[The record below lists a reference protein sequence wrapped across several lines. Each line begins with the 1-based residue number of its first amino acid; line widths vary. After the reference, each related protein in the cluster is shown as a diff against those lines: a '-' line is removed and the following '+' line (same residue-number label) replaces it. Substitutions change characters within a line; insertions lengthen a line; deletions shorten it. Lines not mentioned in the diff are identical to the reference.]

1 MLDDF
6 HTNLLELIFIFFFP
20 QPLLAELQTQ
30 KEFVN
35 NLSDKGKKIVQ
46 DNPRKKRETLEK
58 LRAVGDKWKK
68 VHRLATEKK
77 DYLMKCILEVETF
90 EVKYNECMEALEKF
104 SSETTEMVD
113 TERDLS
119 DVESSVDEVLRVGHR
134 ISSLLPE
141 NEREILEARLEK
153 LRFTWKELR
162 DIREESARVQEREV
176 LMVEQ
181 AKTLNSSNQAFAFE
195 VEDFNTWLNE
205 AESTLQIDMFS
216 VPEEEQMDVIRKQE
230 KLYNEIQQQSL
241 VVSDIMTK
249 GRKVSARLNELERSA
264 VKDQLEEL
272 SVRWDKVRT
281 LSELQGDEIERCI
294 GEQSDYYDELEKCV
308 VWMQEASGVIAA
320 DGADPDDVDGV
331 AVELENHRE
340 FCQEIT
346 HREEMVKSVMQK
358 GTRLCEKL
366 PPEDREA
373 VVEQLSRVKD
383 EWSKLQQQAEEKERE
398 LRRSLGETVEDAKEG
413 TAGPEDA
420 EACFKEINEWS
431 ELVKTLTARA
441 ETPEE
446 RIAVLSEV
454 ENRYNE
460 LESFIAKVEESLE
473 TEAPKKAQVESKLLQ
488 LKQDW
493 KALKMK
499 ARAKRR
505 RPGRQGSELERKQ
518 VLFVGALTGLKSWL
532 TDARDKAIGMTSAQ
546 NMVELQDALEACSE
560 VKSEFVDKKARFE
573 DLLLKGKELADEW
586 EKENPANTEAVT
598 APLEALKT
606 EWESLDEDLGKREG
620 LLHDSLKH
628 CEKLESDFEKTQ
640 LALADAE
647 SKLNN
652 VTSGND
658 DFGTVESELQSLQG
672 LLCDVEMC
680 EAGIASIETGSQSV
694 PSSCQAIQEAFNT
707 RVCEL
712 TEKLVN
718 VKENISNQIQQD
730 QETLNQRNELA
741 TELLECKEL
750 INKVENSA
758 REEIKMENL
767 PLLEEGVVKSK
778 GALSSTDNALASLHV
793 RTEELLNKLKPSEQ
807 AALQAKMND
816 LKSNWDYIGG
826 NANDRVGNLE
836 KRIAT
841 CRDFGQEL
849 EACKEWIEKAKD
861 EITRSE
867 FVSGD
872 ISSLEEHTARLNS
885 INSEC
890 TSPENIVNALLTKC
904 EAVLKDVDET
914 EKQMFESQLA
924 ELKSSVEEV
933 QERSKIEIGKLEE
946 KLGENRTFQEAY
958 LELKSWIEN
967 EARLEETSSEE
978 VDGYSLETRLKEL
991 ESKQQSVK
999 TRENEIKDLV
1009 EKAAR
1014 IMNNSD
1020 TTEKEAI
1027 ESQLSCLQKSYAELK
1042 SKVTGKLQSV
1052 QDESDKVKEFEDELQ
1067 QCKDIVQRIESIVTS
1082 EPPCFTDIEE
1092 MEVYV
1097 QELKKQFEDAL
1108 AQRSVIFQ
1116 LGEKKDQVGMITDA
1130 TENYVEVVDKW
1141 KSSLARFSEKIA
1153 ETERRIA
1160 LEKELDESFEEVNT
1174 WVDNVELEMSLVSD
1188 HAQEVEEVVGQVEK
1202 LKTLNNECSS
1212 YEQFVETLRSKVEDS
1227 PLEAGEDFK
1236 TGQVD
1241 RLSSLEARVEEMH
1254 KLLAAKLGDVE
1265 HCVNDVSDVTEKI
1278 SSCKEWLLQKKE
1290 LIIDSE
1296 EGFELGNVPL
1306 LEEKRVEFQ
1315 TLNSEASTVLGDIMQ
1330 AKEKVGQGV
1339 GKVSTAIEES
1349 LSKELD
1355 SLCDTLMGL
1364 HEESAAKCVELEQCL
1379 GEAKEFQDEVTR
1391 FETWLHEANDVLK
1404 RSVETPVR
1412 LDALAERLG
1421 ELRDLQTDMNVKK
1434 EEFHSFLENKKDLVE
1449 QSGVQ
1454 DRLAKASENFE
1465 NLNKELPQALNNTE
1479 AKINEYKECD
1489 KQLEESL
1496 EWLTKAAI
1504 IVESDVTYSLDDSSA
1519 AKQLAKLKEL
1529 LPELESFEA
1538 KMAAMEGSRKAVDVT
1553 GDSGESELQGKL
1565 DSVRRKWEALRVD
1578 AGRKEERL
1586 MAFVEA
1592 KEKYT
1597 VYEKSCKQALDDLK
1611 KSGEECEYS
1620 AVQDKSNIQLE
1631 KQRKQQERC
1640 QELEEQIRL
1649 LEEAGDNAMN
1659 TCEELR
1665 EPLREH
1671 LKEIKDEWL
1680 KINTDAVIWH
1690 EQLESWM
1697 SEVGDIHGDMHACLA
1712 QVKTLHD
1719 SLQSCK
1725 SEGTDIQTAN
1735 EILGQLKQT
1744 ASELESEKS
1753 NIESIGEKG
1762 EMLLTRLDPSEK
1774 TELEESLLALQT
1786 AFNEAE
1792 SDSKERVHRAEER
1805 INDIIEFD
1813 KESARCESLLTIYQA
1828 AVPVDVSCT
1837 VETLEDQMG
1846 KLKRL
1851 YGDMESRDSHMTALQ
1866 EKERKLS
1873 TDDITQSGRTTP
1885 DGKTGQMQGDWGKL
1899 KASVGEKLRELER
1912 LAQTKK
1918 DFGDDY
1924 DRCLQGVQE
1933 LETAILARESDG
1945 GAVEMRVERMQELC
1959 SRIKS
1964 YRNKL
1969 DLLTDR
1975 CDELPNV
1982 AYEQKDLDPRR
1993 KLSSVV
1999 RRWEEVKDE
2008 ALGKLNQLEKE
2019 KAEVQNLAQDIA
2031 NLQCWIQDVSCPFVE
2046 KDVPP
2051 VVQRDGL
2058 EKSLIADTEFRSN
2071 LESKYKLFQE
2081 LFVKSRNVKG
2091 EGRQKEAL
2099 LSNLQDASR
2108 NLEDVKGKL
2117 ASRDAEIRS
2126 RMKQHAKLVADLDR
2140 IRDLV
2145 MEVKGGQNSESVE
2158 FEGENWIDENITS
2171 QRVALARLD
2180 SCELLLASVAEKIG
2194 KAGAERRDLSET
2206 AIEGD
2211 LRVLSE
2217 DVHATQQ
2224 HLTNEIFQLEKLRDF
2239 DNECVELLTLY
2250 ESLSGKIRAVDL
2262 NATAVESDVACSEEE
2277 LAVCHAVDQELSE
2290 REGDYEALL
2299 GKENEALSF
2308 APADKKEEL
2317 ETRCRRL
2324 KETRTSLK
2332 QLIHE
2337 RIEGLRNLVA
2347 EQQTL
2352 EGWLKTARILIND
2365 AATLLDE
2372 NEASTT
2378 LDGSRMSERSQALV
2392 ALIAKLE
2399 EYETYSETFQG
2410 GAKAPEVARVKTE
2423 MSELKT
2429 QLMNADKELQQFK
2442 EQCEVFESEASEAAA
2457 IFERCT
2463 ADHQPPASLQ
2473 EAQEELANV
2482 KVFNLLIRLRVKL
2495 VC

>member
-1 MLDDF
+1 
-6 HTNLLELIFIFFFP
+6 
-20 QPLLAELQTQ
+20 
-30 KEFVN
+30 
-35 NLSDKGKKIVQ
+35 
-46 DNPRKKRETLEK
+46 
-58 LRAVGDKWKK
+58 
-68 VHRLATEKK
+68 
-77 DYLMKCILEVETF
+77 
-90 EVKYNECMEALEKF
+90 
-104 SSETTEMVD
+104 
-113 TERDLS
+113 
-119 DVESSVDEVLRVGHR
+119 
-134 ISSLLPE
+134 
-141 NEREILEARLEK
+141 
-153 LRFTWKELR
+153 
-162 DIREESARVQEREV
+162 
-176 LMVEQ
+176 
-181 AKTLNSSNQAFAFE
+181 
-195 VEDFNTWLNE
+195 
-205 AESTLQIDMFS
+205 
-216 VPEEEQMDVIRKQE
+216 
-230 KLYNEIQQQSL
+230 
-241 VVSDIMTK
+241 
-249 GRKVSARLNELERSA
+249 
-264 VKDQLEEL
+264 
-272 SVRWDKVRT
+272 
-281 LSELQGDEIERCI
+281 
-294 GEQSDYYDELEKCV
+294 
-308 VWMQEASGVIAA
+308 
-320 DGADPDDVDGV
+320 
-331 AVELENHRE
+331 
-340 FCQEIT
+340 
-346 HREEMVKSVMQK
+346 MVKSVMQK

-413 TAGPEDA
+413 TAGPEDV
-420 EACFKEINEWS
+420 EACFEEINEWS

-505 RPGRQGSELERKQ
+505 RPGRQGSELESKQ

-546 NMVELQDALEACSE
+546 SMVELQDALEAYSE
-560 VKSEFVDKKARFE
+560 VKSEFVDKKSRFE
-573 DLLLKGKELADEW
+573 ELLLKGKELADEW

-598 APLEALKT
+598 GPLEALKT

-620 LLHDSLKH
+620 LLHDSLKQ
-628 CEKLESDFEKTQ
+628 CQKLESDFEKTQ

-718 VKENISNQIQQD
+718 VKENISSQIQQD

-767 PLLEEGVVKSK
+767 PLLEEGVVNSK
-778 GALSSTDNALASLHV
+778 GALSSTDNALASLH
-793 RTEELLNKLKPSEQ
+793 
-807 AALQAKMND
+807 AALQAEMND

-872 ISSLEEHTARLNS
+872 ISSLEEHAASLN
-885 INSEC
+885 N
-890 TSPENIVNALLTKC
+890 
-904 EAVLKDVDET
+904 VDET

-967 EARLEETSSEE
+967 EATLEETSSEE

-1020 TTEKEAI
+1020 TAEKEAI

-1067 QCKDIVQRIESIVTS
+1067 QCKDIVQRIESIATS

-1108 AQRSVIFQ
+1108 AQRSVIFK

-1391 FETWLHEANDVLK
+1391 YETWLHEANDVLQ

-1454 DRLAKASENFE
+1454 DRLK
-1465 NLNKELPQALNNTE
+1465 
-1479 AKINEYKECD
+1479 
-1489 KQLEESL
+1489 KQVRILRT
-1496 EWLTKAAI
+1496 LTKN
-1504 IVESDVTYSLDDSSA
+1504 SA
-1519 AKQLAKLKEL
+1519 
-1529 LPELESFEA
+1529 
-1538 KMAAMEGSRKAVDVT
+1538 GS
-1553 GDSGESELQGKL
+1553 
-1565 DSVRRKWEALRVD
+1565 
-1578 AGRKEERL
+1578 
-1586 MAFVEA
+1586 
-1592 KEKYT
+1592 
-1597 VYEKSCKQALDDLK
+1597 
-1611 KSGEECEYS
+1611 
-1620 AVQDKSNIQLE
+1620 
-1631 KQRKQQERC
+1631 
-1640 QELEEQIRL
+1640 EQHRS
-1649 LEEAGDNAMN
+1649 
-1659 TCEELR
+1659 
-1665 EPLREH
+1665 
-1671 LKEIKDEWL
+1671 KD
-1680 KINTDAVIWH
+1680 
-1690 EQLESWM
+1690 
-1697 SEVGDIHGDMHACLA
+1697 
-1712 QVKTLHD
+1712 
-1719 SLQSCK
+1719 
-1725 SEGTDIQTAN
+1725 
-1735 EILGQLKQT
+1735 
-1744 ASELESEKS
+1744 
-1753 NIESIGEKG
+1753 
-1762 EMLLTRLDPSEK
+1762 
-1774 TELEESLLALQT
+1774 
-1786 AFNEAE
+1786 
-1792 SDSKERVHRAEER
+1792 
-1805 INDIIEFD
+1805 
-1813 KESARCESLLTIYQA
+1813 
-1828 AVPVDVSCT
+1828 
-1837 VETLEDQMG
+1837 
-1846 KLKRL
+1846 
-1851 YGDMESRDSHMTALQ
+1851 
-1866 EKERKLS
+1866 
-1873 TDDITQSGRTTP
+1873 
-1885 DGKTGQMQGDWGKL
+1885 
-1899 KASVGEKLRELER
+1899 
-1912 LAQTKK
+1912 
-1918 DFGDDY
+1918 
-1924 DRCLQGVQE
+1924 
-1933 LETAILARESDG
+1933 
-1945 GAVEMRVERMQELC
+1945 
-1959 SRIKS
+1959 
-1964 YRNKL
+1964 
-1969 DLLTDR
+1969 
-1975 CDELPNV
+1975 
-1982 AYEQKDLDPRR
+1982 
-1993 KLSSVV
+1993 
-1999 RRWEEVKDE
+1999 
-2008 ALGKLNQLEKE
+2008 
-2019 KAEVQNLAQDIA
+2019 
-2031 NLQCWIQDVSCPFVE
+2031 
-2046 KDVPP
+2046 
-2051 VVQRDGL
+2051 
-2058 EKSLIADTEFRSN
+2058 
-2071 LESKYKLFQE
+2071 
-2081 LFVKSRNVKG
+2081 
-2091 EGRQKEAL
+2091 
-2099 LSNLQDASR
+2099 
-2108 NLEDVKGKL
+2108 
-2117 ASRDAEIRS
+2117 
-2126 RMKQHAKLVADLDR
+2126 
-2140 IRDLV
+2140 
-2145 MEVKGGQNSESVE
+2145 
-2158 FEGENWIDENITS
+2158 
-2171 QRVALARLD
+2171 QRV
-2180 SCELLLASVAEKIG
+2180 
-2194 KAGAERRDLSET
+2194 
-2206 AIEGD
+2206 
-2211 LRVLSE
+2211 
-2217 DVHATQQ
+2217 
-2224 HLTNEIFQLEKLRDF
+2224 
-2239 DNECVELLTLY
+2239 
-2250 ESLSGKIRAVDL
+2250 
-2262 NATAVESDVACSEEE
+2262 
-2277 LAVCHAVDQELSE
+2277 
-2290 REGDYEALL
+2290 
-2299 GKENEALSF
+2299 
-2308 APADKKEEL
+2308 
-2317 ETRCRRL
+2317 
-2324 KETRTSLK
+2324 
-2332 QLIHE
+2332 
-2337 RIEGLRNLVA
+2337 
-2347 EQQTL
+2347 
-2352 EGWLKTARILIND
+2352 
-2365 AATLLDE
+2365 
-2372 NEASTT
+2372 
-2378 LDGSRMSERSQALV
+2378 
-2392 ALIAKLE
+2392 
-2399 EYETYSETFQG
+2399 
-2410 GAKAPEVARVKTE
+2410 
-2423 MSELKT
+2423 
-2429 QLMNADKELQQFK
+2429 
-2442 EQCEVFESEASEAAA
+2442 
-2457 IFERCT
+2457 
-2463 ADHQPPASLQ
+2463 
-2473 EAQEELANV
+2473 
-2482 KVFNLLIRLRVKL
+2482 
-2495 VC
+2495 